1 MDAWVA
7 LHLLNRVLEAAAIV
21 PFASAC
27 LRRRHIPYQYRLV
40 FYYVAA
46 KVVLF
51 PMDTISRI
59 TIHNNV
65 YLFHLS
71 TVIMV
76 VLLAGTYQRLLP
88 PGRVQQLIRP
98 CIGVFLVVA
107 LLDATVLN
115 GLVTDVNSYAH
126 ALGCTMLVTLAI
138 IHVTQ
143 LTRSSP
149 FELEQQPEFFFSV
162 AILVYCSCSV
172 VTYAAINVI
181 YSAEYFDK
189 TTIIRLDTLLSSPDT
204 FLAAVHMALFA
215 WMFRFF
221 PLSVTVDQAL
231 PRWLHY
237 SRWGRRPYRLLG
249 QSHAAVLPTVIP
261 PFTSSAVS
269 ESVRLLQDE

>member
-1 MDAWVA
+1 
-7 LHLLNRVLEAAAIV
+7 
-21 PFASAC
+21 
-27 LRRRHIPYQYRLV
+27 V
-40 FYYVAA
+40 F
-46 KVVLF
+46 
-51 PMDTISRI
+51 
-59 TIHNNV
+59 
-65 YLFHLS
+65 
-71 TVIMV
+71 
-76 VLLAGTYQRLLP
+76 LLAGTYQRLLP

-249 QSHAAVLPTVIP
+249 QSPAAVLPAVVH
-261 PFTSSAVS
+261 PFASSTVS
-269 ESVRLLQDE
+269 EAVRLLQDE